1 MVLFV
6 GPENF
11 TKELASCFHALVTDR
26 KSIVRRTISC
36 GFHEVLHNFPSSAF
50 LIEETCNVLLVVND
64 GIQGQKIPQL
74 ISSNQNQL
82 NVKVRSRIVFA
93 MINNELLS
101 ARVTFKI
108 S

>member
-36 GFHEVLHNFPSSAF
+36 GFHEVLHNFPSSAL
-50 LIEETCNVLLVVND
+50 LIEET
-64 GIQGQKIPQL
+64 
-74 ISSNQNQL
+74 
-82 NVKVRSRIVFA
+82 
-93 MINNELLS
+93 
-101 ARVTFKI
+101 
-108 S
+108 

>member
-1 MVLFV
+1 MRYCTTFLRALFLL
-6 GPENF
+6 
-11 TKELASCFHALVTDR
+11 KEH
-26 KSIVRRTISC
+26 
-36 GFHEVLHNFPSSAF
+36 
-50 LIEETCNVLLVVND
+50 NVLLVVND
-64 GIQGQKIPQL
+64 GIQGQKILTL

-82 NVKVRSRIVFA
+82 NVKVRTHIVFA

>member
-36 GFHEVLHNFPSSAF
+36 GFHEVQYTDTTLFF
-50 LIEETCNVLLVVND
+50 VNAS
-64 GIQGQKIPQL
+64 P
-74 ISSNQNQL
+74 
-82 NVKVRSRIVFA
+82 
-93 MINNELLS
+93 
-101 ARVTFKI
+101 KI
-108 S
+108 SESIVVEYLYLQYVTKLFFSNECIGI